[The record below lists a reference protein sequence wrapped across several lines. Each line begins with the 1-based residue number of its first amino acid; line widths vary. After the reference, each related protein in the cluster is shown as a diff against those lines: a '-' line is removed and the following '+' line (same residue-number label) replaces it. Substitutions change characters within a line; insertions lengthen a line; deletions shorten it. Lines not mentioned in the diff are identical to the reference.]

1 MTDVRARDLFEPGV
15 RVVFLHAHPDDET
28 LATGVLIAELVASGH
43 PVAVVTATRG
53 ERGEI
58 RPGVDVGADLVAY
71 REGELACALAE
82 LGVTDHC
89 FLGTPPAFSAA
100 QGGGTG
106 AVPDSLV
113 GRSSEPS
120 PTPSTESARESGT
133 VPARF
138 TDSGMRWVTP
148 ELAGPAEDAG
158 ADSLTAAGVDGPA
171 AHLVAFLVAYRAD
184 VLVSYDAH
192 GGYGHPDHVAC
203 HEIALAAAAASGV
216 PLVEVVSE
224 PLLPV
229 AGAVAWHAP
238 EFLPTVRRALGCYA
252 SQLQVDG
259 DDVVHVGGQR
269 QPIAEVVWL
278 RPAAG

>member
-1 MTDVRARDLFEPGV
+1 MNADELFSPGA

-28 LATGVLIAELVASGH
+28 LATGVLLAGLVASGR

-58 RPGVDVGADLVAY
+58 RPGVDVGDDLVAY
-71 REGELACALAE
+71 REDELAAALGE
-82 LGVTDHC
+82 LGVSDHC
-89 FLGTPPAFSAA
+89 FLGTPPASARSRD
-100 QGGGTG
+100 GGTG
-106 AVPDSLV
+106 TVPDSPEWTESEQ
-113 GRSSEPS
+113 SS
-120 PTPSTESARESGT
+120 TPSTGSWTEPGT
-133 VPARF
+133 IPTRF

-158 ADSLTAAGVDGPA
+158 ADSLTAAGVDVPA
-171 AHLVAFLVAYRAD
+171 AHLVAFLEAYRAD

-203 HEIALAAAAASGV
+203 HEIAVAAAAASGV

-229 AGAVAWHAP
+229 DGAIAWAAP
-238 EFLPTVRRALGCYA
+238 EYLPVVRRALGRYA

-259 DDVVHVGGQR
+259 GDVVHVGGQR

-278 RPAAG
+278 RPGVSR